1 MDKQRL
7 ISHVAA
13 LVPDIP
19 AHEIAAFALELVET
33 LRNEG
38 RQMVIPLS
46 GAAGTAV
53 AIPDE
58 VISVIEVMRDGVTV
72 PQTLTDIDY
81 SAMNTESEDWG
92 TDTYLADGDGAMLM
106 ENETYIIQ

>member
-38 RQMVIPLS
+38 RQMAILLNGAS
-46 GAAGTAV
+46 GTTV
-53 AIPDE
+53 AIPGN

-81 SAMNTESEDWG
+81 PIID
-92 TDTYLADGDGAMLM
+92 TDIYLTDSDGVVLM
-106 ENETYIIQ
+106 DNDSYIIQ

>member
-1 MDKQRL
+1 
-7 ISHVAA
+7 
-13 LVPDIP
+13 
-19 AHEIAAFALELVET
+19 
-33 LRNEG
+33 
-38 RQMVIPLS
+38 
-46 GAAGTAV
+46 
-53 AIPDE
+53 
-58 VISVIEVMRDGVTV
+58 MRDGVTV